1 MPHSSYDVTTIG
13 NAIVD
18 VIAHADDAFL
28 ARHGLVKGS
37 MRLIEQDEAE
47 RLYADMGPAIEIS
60 GGSAANTAF
69 GVGSFGGRAAY
80 IGKVADD
87 QFGQVFRHDIRA
99 NGIAFETEITSSGQ
113 PTARSFILV
122 TPDGE
127 RTMNTALGACQ
138 ELGPDDVPETLIRQ
152 SKIVYLEGYLFDR
165 PEAKKAFYRAAD
177 LARAA
182 GGRVS
187 LTLSDSFCVD
197 RYRAEFLDLIR
208 SRIDIL
214 FANTQ
219 EITALYETDFAA
231 ACELVRSD
239 VGIAAVTRSELG
251 SLVISGDAT
260 RGNSAGAD
268 QRPRR
273 HHRRRRPLRGGLPL
287 RPCPQRSTC
296 GVRAAGL
303 AGGFRSDRPHRRQ
316 AGTIASAARAAGFDL
331 HLTPDRHAISAALRF
346 IEDVTA
352 PLGFAT
358 L

>member
-138 ELGPDDVPETLIRQ
+138 ELGPDDVPESLIRQ
-152 SKIVYLEGYLFDR
+152 SRIVYLEGYLFDR

-251 SLVISGDAT
+251 SLVISGNAT
-260 RGNSAGAD
+260 VEIPPEPISGLVDTTGAGD
-268 QRPRR
+268 
-273 HHRRRRPLRGGLPL
+273 LY
-287 RPCPQRSTC
+287 
-296 GVRAAGL
+296 
-303 AGGFRSDRPHRRQ
+303 
-316 AGTIASAARAAGFDL
+316 AAGFL
-331 HLTPDRHAISAALRF
+331 YGLARNAPPAVCGQLASLAASEAIGHIGARPERSLLQLARQAS
-346 IEDVTA
+346 IYI
-352 PLGFAT
+352 
-358 L
+358 